1 MNNYELIKFKDKD
14 FELDVSV
21 SPEEDTVWLTKE
33 QISLLFDLN
42 RTVISR
48 HINNI
53 YKDGELEKESTCAKN
68 AHLETSL
75 NYMGKCIFYFKSGV

>member
-33 QISLLFDLN
+33 QISLLFDLD

-53 YKDGELEKESTCAKN
+53 YN
-68 AHLETSL
+68 
-75 NYMGKCIFYFKSGV
+75 